1 MAARTKRAEVPAPEA
16 SPASPALAELTGALP
31 RLVEI
36 PLEYLHPH
44 PKNPRRDLGD
54 LTELAESIRAT
65 GIRQPLTVV
74 QYVDTDDEPDP
85 KYFTTVIGHRR
96 AAAAALAG
104 RTTVPAIVDQALS
117 PAQQLELMLVE
128 NVQRSD
134 LSPVE
139 EADGYQGL
147 LDLGLDVDA
156 IARET
161 GRSESTVRRRLR
173 LVGLPERAREKLH
186 NGQATLAQAD
196 RLNDFDDDPEL
207 AAQLAKLL
215 GSKDFD
221 NELEKAVKK
230 RRVHTTIEHLVTQLE
245 AAGAKKIEAAH
256 NGWTSPEGMLRV
268 DYVSRYELQG
278 GLNNGSVKSF
288 VEKTAGADA
297 GWAFA
302 ISRTSY
308 DDNLHVFRP
317 LTDEDKSPTAAAPA
331 VDPERQRQLAEER
344 AAAAAAAERHERFTG
359 LRTAFLEG
367 LRKRH
372 LTLAQVEDLALFVA
386 RRHLVDAYED
396 ESAYASEGRLHSW
409 FGIDAAQ
416 IETAATEADP
426 KADVEAKIELAVRDA
441 IGNVKFDQALLALA
455 VLVEEEELARSTWQ
469 RPNYAAPR
477 TVAYYLLLER
487 LGYQVST
494 EEAEAMRPPVEEAG
508 VVEGAGD
515 EDDFYDPDGD
525 DLDEDGEEP

>member
-1 MAARTKRAEVPAPEA
+1 MATRTKRAGVPVPEA
-16 SPASPALAELTGALP
+16 SPASPALDELTGALP

-36 PLEYLHPH
+36 PLDQLEPH
-44 PKNPRRDLGD
+44 PQNPRRDLGD
-54 LTELAESIRAT
+54 LVELADSIRVS

-74 QYVDTDDEPDP
+74 PNPGRTGS
-85 KYFTTVIGHRR
+85 FRTVIGHRR

-104 RTTVPAIVDQALS
+104 LPAVPAIVDEALS
-117 PAQQLELMLVE
+117 PAQQLELMLIE
-128 NVQRSD
+128 NVQRAD
-134 LSPVE
+134 LTVIE

-147 LDLGLDVDA
+147 LDLGLLPDA

-173 LVGLPERAREKLH
+173 LVGLPEKAREKLH

-207 AAQLAKLL
+207 AGLLAGLL

-221 NELEKAVKK
+221 NELEKAVRK
-230 RRVHTTIEHLVTQLE
+230 RRVQTTIEHLVAQLE
-245 AAGAKKIEAAH
+245 AAGAKKIETA
-256 NGWTSPEGMLRV
+256 GSPYWTSPEGMLRV
-268 DYVSRYELQG
+268 DYVNRYELQG
-278 GLNNGSVKSF
+278 GLNSGGVKNF
-288 VEKTAGADA
+288 IEKTAGADA
-297 GWAFA
+297 GWTFA
-302 ISRTSY
+302 VSRTGY
-308 DDNLHVFRP
+308 DDYLHTFRP
-317 LTDEDKSPTAAAPA
+317 LTDEDESPTAAAPA

-344 AAAAAAAERHERFTG
+344 AAAAAAAERHERFTV

-367 LRKRH
+367 LKKRR

-396 ESAYASEGRLHSW
+396 QPAYADEGQLRSW
-409 FGIDAAQ
+409 FGIDATQ

-426 KADVEAKIELAVRDA
+426 KADVEAMIELAVRDA
-441 IGNVKFDQALLALA
+441 ISYAKFDQALLALA
-455 VLVEEEELARSTWQ
+455 VLAEEAELAPTTWHW
-469 RPNYAAPR
+469 PNYAAPR

-494 EEAEAMRPPVEEAG
+494 DEAEAMRPPVEEEGA
-508 VVEGAGD
+508 VEGTGDD
-515 EDDFYDPDGD
+515 EDDFYDADA
-525 DLDEDGEEP
+525 DLGEDGEEP